1 MKASVIVPTHNR
13 ENILSKVLVYYCAQS
28 APKENY
34 EVVVI
39 DDGSTDRTVSLFGA
53 LDDIDDYIKEPW
65 AEKYLDKIIS
75 AKHGLYN
82 PFKNKALRP
91 GVEPINLK
99 YIQLKKSGRSVSR
112 NTGILFSSFPL
123 VIFADDDIFV
133 ESRFVEKHIE
143 AHSPDDS
150 LVIMGKVIHTKD
162 LEEPLSARWKLKD
175 INTAFLAT
183 GNASV
188 LKKHLIQ
195 AGLFDEDYTVY
206 GWEDFDLGIHL
217 EKNGL
222 KSKKRNI
229 FGYHYNPPVKSLEP
243 DVIYRK
249 ERERGFTAV
258 YFYRNHPVRW
268 VKRFTL
274 INNRALKAFIGLLGC
289 RNWFLSR
296 SRISCLKG
304 FFRLVIR
311 YKGYFDGINEGIKH
325 YMACGPGRGAETK

>member
-1 MKASVIVPTHNR
+1 MKASIIVPTHNR
-13 ENILSKVLVYYCAQS
+13 GSILSKVLEYYCTQS
-28 APKENY
+28 APKESF
-34 EVVVI
+34 EVVVT
-39 DDGSTDRTVSLFGA
+39 DDGSTDKTVALFEA
-53 LDDIDDYIKEPW
+53 LDDIKDYIKDPQT
-65 AEKYLDKIIS
+65 EKYLGKVVS
-75 AKHGLYN
+75 AKHGLYK
-82 PFKNKALRP
+82 PYKKGALRS
-91 GVEPINLK
+91 GMEPINLK

-133 ESRFVEKHIE
+133 ETKFVEKHID
-143 AHSPDDS
+143 AHSPDDN

-162 LEEPLSARWKLKD
+162 LEKPLSARWKLKD

-188 LKKHLIQ
+188 LKKHLIR

-222 KSKKRNI
+222 KSKKSNI
-229 FGYHYNPPVKSLEP
+229 FGYHYTPQVKSLEP
-243 DVIYRK
+243 DVIYSK
-249 ERERGFTAV
+249 EKERGFTAV
-258 YFYRNHPVRW
+258 YFYRNHPERW

-274 INNRALKAFIGLLGC
+274 INNRALKAFIGLLGR

-296 SRISCLKG
+296 SRISCFKG

-325 YMACGPGRGAETK
+325 YMVCGSDQGAETK

>member
-13 ENILSKVLVYYCAQS
+13 ENILSRVLAYYCLQS
-28 APKENY
+28 ASKDSF
-34 EVVVI
+34 EVVIV
-39 DDGSTDRTVSLFGA
+39 DDGSTDKTASLFKE
-53 LDDIDDYIKEPW
+53 LNDIDDYTKKPRIV
-65 AEKYLDKIIS
+65 KYLGKIVS
-75 AKHGLYN
+75 VKNGLYKASEN
-82 PFKNKALRP
+82 DALRS
-91 GVEPINLK
+91 GLEPVNLK

-112 NTGILFSSFPL
+112 NMGILFSSNPL
-123 VIFADDDIFV
+123 VIFADDDIFA
-133 ESRFVEKHIE
+133 EHGFVEKHIE

-150 LVIMGKVIHTKD
+150 LVIMGRVIHTKD

-188 LKKHLIQ
+188 LKKHLIE

-222 KSKKRNI
+222 KSQKRNI
-229 FGYHYNPPVKSLEP
+229 CGYHYNPPEKSLQP
-243 DVIYRK
+243 GATYRK
-249 ERERGFTAV
+249 EKERGFTAV

-274 INNRALKAFIGLLGC
+274 IDNRVLKALFGLLGC

-296 SRISCLKG
+296 RRISFLRG
-304 FFRLVIR
+304 FLRLVIR
-311 YKGYFDGINEGIKH
+311 YKGYFDGIDEGIKR
-325 YMACGPGRGAETK
+325 YIGSGQGVETK